1 MRQENNPGEG
11 NPAGRFPDR
20 EHGNEP
26 TVATILHL
34 KLSNFELTELK
45 EFLLMSVKS
54 QIKILANWEKEEKW

>member
-1 MRQENNPGEG
+1 
-11 NPAGRFPDR
+11 
-20 EHGNEP
+20 
-26 TVATILHL
+26 VATILHL